1 MSPNPVF
8 KDHEQERRL
17 VQRRLLWSV
26 LLLLLCM
33 TLLLGRIYTLQ
44 VVKHEEFHTLSDK
57 NRIRL
62 QPIPPTRGLIYD
74 RNQQLL
80 AHNKASFNLTLVK
93 ESIADLPQTLD
104 RLTTLLKL
112 TDEELNR
119 FRKRLERS
127 RSFDLVPLR
136 DNLTEEEIA
145 ILALERHRLPGVEV
159 SAQLVRH
166 YPFGPLFAHP
176 LGYVARINE
185 SELKEVDPVNYSG
198 TEYIGKGGVER
209 QNEALLHG
217 QVGYQNVE
225 IDARGRVIRVLNS
238 TAAQNG
244 ADLTLYLDSHIQQV
258 AEEALTGWR
267 GAAVAIEISS
277 GGVLAM
283 VSTPSYDPNLFVT
296 GIDARRYGELQKSTD
311 LPLLNRA
318 VRGRYPPGS
327 TVKPF
332 VALAG
337 LQHQVINFDSTVAD
351 PGWYQLPGNE
361 HKYRDWKKWG
371 HGYRVGLRQAIVESC
386 DTFFYDL
393 AYRLNIDRLSDTLGR
408 FGFGALSGA
417 EFPGELPGILPSRAW
432 KQARYRAN
440 WFPGETVITG
450 IGQGYMT
457 VTPLQLAAA
466 TATLAN
472 RGVMVRPRLV
482 KSISPVDSAALLPS
496 APPPIQLAQRGYWD
510 FVIGAMEGVVHDP
523 TGTAKRIAVDAP
535 YRIAGKSGTAQVVG
549 IAQDE
554 EYDAGKISKKNWDH
568 ALFIAFAPAEAPRIA
583 VAVVV
588 ENGGSGSGTAAPI
601 ARRILDAYLLPR
613 QP

>member
-1 MSPNPVF
+1 M
-8 KDHEQERRL
+8 
-17 VQRRLLWSV
+17 
-26 LLLLLCM
+26 
-33 TLLLGRIYTLQ
+33 
-44 VVKHEEFHTLSDK
+44 
-57 NRIRL
+57 
-62 QPIPPTRGLIYD
+62 
-74 RNQQLL
+74 
-80 AHNKASFNLTLVK
+80 
-93 ESIADLPQTLD
+93 
-104 RLTTLLKL
+104 
-112 TDEELNR
+112 
-119 FRKRLERS
+119 
-127 RSFDLVPLR
+127 
-136 DNLTEEEIA
+136 
-145 ILALERHRLPGVEV
+145 
-159 SAQLVRH
+159 
-166 YPFGPLFAHP
+166 
-176 LGYVARINE
+176 
-185 SELKEVDPVNYSG
+185 
-198 TEYIGKGGVER
+198 
-209 QNEALLHG
+209 
-217 QVGYQNVE
+217 
-225 IDARGRVIRVLNS
+225 
-238 TAAQNG
+238 
-244 ADLTLYLDSHIQQV
+244 
-258 AEEALTGWR
+258 
-267 GAAVAIEISS
+267 
-277 GGVLAM
+277 
-283 VSTPSYDPNLFVT
+283 
-296 GIDARRYGELQKSTD
+296 
-311 LPLLNRA
+311 
-318 VRGRYPPGS
+318 
-327 TVKPF
+327 
-332 VALAG
+332 
-337 LQHQVINFDSTVAD
+337 
-351 PGWYQLPGNE
+351 
-361 HKYRDWKKWG
+361 
-371 HGYRVGLRQAIVESC
+371 ESC

>member
-1 MSPNPVF
+1 MV
-8 KDHEQERRL
+8 RA
-17 VQRRLLWSV
+17 RLLWSALFLLFCV
-26 LLLLLCM
+26 ALLLL
-33 TLLLGRIYTLQ
+33 RIYTLQ
-44 VVKHEEFHTLSDK
+44 VVKYDEFHTLSDK

-80 AHNKASFNLTLVK
+80 AHNKASFNLTLVR
-93 ESIADLPQTLD
+93 ESIDDMSHTLD
-104 RLTTLLKL
+104 RLGTMLKL

-119 FRKRLERS
+119 FKKRLERS
-127 RSFDLVPLR
+127 RSFDPVPLR
-136 DNLTEEEIA
+136 YNLNEEEIA

-159 SAQLVRH
+159 SAQLVRD
-166 YPFGPLFAHP
+166 YPFGSLLAHP

-185 SELKEVDPVNYSG
+185 SELQEIDPVNYSG

-209 QNEALLHG
+209 QNEDLLHG
-217 QVGYQNVE
+217 RVGYQNIE
-225 IDARGRVIRVLNS
+225 SDARGRVIRVLS
-238 TAAQNG
+238 RTPPQNG
-244 ADLTLYLDSHIQQV
+244 ADLTLYLDSRIQRI
-258 AEEALTGWR
+258 AEEALAGWR

-277 GGVLAM
+277 GGILAM

-296 GIDARRYGELQKSTD
+296 GIDAKRYGELQKSAD
-311 LPLLNRA
+311 LPLFNRA

-327 TVKPF
+327 TIKPF
-332 VALAG
+332 IALAG
-337 LQHQVINFDSTVAD
+337 LQHQVINFDSAVAD
-351 PGWYQLPGNE
+351 PGWFRLPGNE

-393 AYRLNIDRLSDTLGR
+393 AYRLNIDRLSGMLGQ

-417 EFPGELPGILPSRAW
+417 DFPGELPGILPSRAW
-432 KQARYRAN
+432 KQAKYRAG

-472 RGVMVRPRLV
+472 RGVVVRPRLV
-482 KSISPVDSAALLPS
+482 KSVSPAGS
-496 APPPIQLAQRGYWD
+496 APLPPLAAAPIQLAQQSYWD
-510 FVIGAMEGVVHDP
+510 FVISAMEGVVHDP
-523 TGTAKRIAVDAP
+523 HGTAKRIAVDLP
-535 YRIAGKSGTAQVVG
+535 YHIAGKSGTAQVVG

-568 ALFIAFAPAEAPRIA
+568 ALFIAFAPVEAPQIA

-601 ARRILDAYLLPR
+601 ARRILDAYLLPES
-613 QP
+613 P

>member
-1 MSPNPVF
+1 MLPNPTF
-8 KDHEQERRL
+8 KDHAQERQL
-17 VQRRLLWSV
+17 VRARLLWSALFLLFCV
-26 LLLLLCM
+26 ALLLL
-33 TLLLGRIYTLQ
+33 RIYALQ
-44 VVKHEEFHTLSDK
+44 VVKYEEFHTLSDK

-93 ESIADLPQTLD
+93 ESINDMSQTLD
-104 RLTTLLKL
+104 RLGALLKL
-112 TDEELNR
+112 TEDELNR
-119 FRKRLERS
+119 FKKRLERS
-127 RSFDLVPLR
+127 RSFDPVPLR
-136 DNLTEEEIA
+136 YNLNEEEIA

-159 SAQLVRH
+159 SAQLVRD
-166 YPFGPLFAHP
+166 YPLGSLLAHP

-185 SELKEVDPVNYSG
+185 SELQEIDPVNYSG

-209 QNEALLHG
+209 QNEDLLHG
-217 QVGYQNVE
+217 RVGYQNIE
-225 IDARGRVIRVLNS
+225 SDARGRVIRVLS
-238 TAAQNG
+238 RTPPQNG
-244 ADLTLYLDSHIQQV
+244 ADLTLYLDSRIQRI

-267 GAAVAIEISS
+267 GAAVAIEIKT
-277 GGVLAM
+277 GGILAM

-296 GIDARRYGELQKSTD
+296 GIDTRRYSELQKSAD
-311 LPLLNRA
+311 LPLFNRA

-327 TVKPF
+327 TIKPF

-337 LQHQVINFDSTVAD
+337 LQHQVISFDSAVSD
-351 PGWYQLPGNE
+351 PGWYRLPNNE
-361 HKYRDWKKWG
+361 HQYRDWKKWG

-393 AYRLNIDRLSDTLGR
+393 AYRLNIDRLSGMLGQ

-417 EFPGELPGILPSRAW
+417 DFPGELPGILPSRAW
-432 KQARYRAN
+432 KQAKYRAS

-472 RGVMVRPRLV
+472 RGVVVRPRMV
-482 KSISPVDSAALLPS
+482 KSVSPVDSAPL
-496 APPPIQLAQRGYWD
+496 PPIAVAPIRLAQQNYWD
-510 FVIGAMEGVVHDP
+510 FVISAMEGVVHDP
-523 TGTAKRIAVDAP
+523 HGTAKRIAVDLP
-535 YRIAGKSGTAQVVG
+535 YHIAGKSGTAQVVG

-568 ALFIAFAPAEAPRIA
+568 ALFIAFAPVEAPQIA

-601 ARRILDAYLLPR
+601 ARRILDAYLLPE